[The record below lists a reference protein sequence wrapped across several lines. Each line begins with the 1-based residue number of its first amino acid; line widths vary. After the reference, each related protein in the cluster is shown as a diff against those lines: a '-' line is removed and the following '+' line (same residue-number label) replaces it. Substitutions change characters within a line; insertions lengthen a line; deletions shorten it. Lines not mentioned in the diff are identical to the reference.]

1 MRLPEIRHNLRMIT
15 DVCKKDVDGLARD
28 AKASDERK
36 RYIEQEDILLRKR
49 LDEEAQRTLDSSL
62 IRLQYLIWLLI
73 LVILRLQQ
81 VHLVADELVVRSK
94 ELSSAE
100 DASLEAF
107 SPIFSKLVEQYPR
120 EFDLYHLDELVVAAI
135 TPLVRLPHIRH
146 WEDSDHHFTVS
157 TPSRPVESSGRSLC
171 VYHNIPVMG
180 PSSENKRRRR
190 EVRSARDRFL

>member
-1 MRLPEIRHNLRMIT
+1 MIT

-49 LDEEAQRTLDSSL
+49 IDEEAQRTLDSSL
-62 IRLQYLIWLLI
+62 ICLQCLIRLLI

-107 SPIFSKLVEQYPR
+107 SPIFRKLLEQFPR

-135 TPLVRLPHIRH
+135 TPLVRPRHICH
-146 WEDSDHHFTVS
+146 WENSDHHFTVS
-157 TPSRPVESSGRSLC
+157 THSRRVESSGRPL
-171 VYHNIPVMG
+171 
-180 PSSENKRRRR
+180 
-190 EVRSARDRFL
+190 